1 MMMELVILN
10 HSITK
15 VSIVWVLINDV
26 QMFLNSFQPTCS
38 VAYVLFC
45 ESWCDRIAEVGLVI

>member
-1 MMMELVILN
+1 MELVILN

-15 VSIVWVLINDV
+15 VSVVWVLINDV

-38 VAYVLFC
+38 VSYVLFC

>member
-1 MMMELVILN
+1 MELVILN

-15 VSIVWVLINDV
+15 VSVVWVLINDV
-26 QMFLNSFQPTCS
+26 QVFLNSFQPTCS

-45 ESWCDRIAEVGLVI
+45 ESWCDHIAEVGLVI